1 MKTPPGTETL
11 DVWGDNALVHEF
23 RRPRWIILSLFVIV
37 FVVATIT
44 LGFWQLRRLDE
55 RRAQNAVVESRLGRQ
70 PITLSD
76 IDAALTPIDGN
87 SVDPSELEF
96 TPVTA
101 RGSFMEAG
109 TIRVRSQVVNG
120 QAGTHSVYALD
131 VGDGSAVLVNVGWL
145 PLEATPGPIADLY
158 PNDVEI
164 TGLLRATQIRAS
176 FGQTEP
182 EGHLERVARI
192 DIARIQRQIELPLLP
207 YWIQLIEPNDPSR
220 LPIPPAVPDLD
231 EGSHLSYAIQWFSF
245 ALIAIGGYVALVR
258 KELNRLRKRQKSD
271 SQDPESPTHRVTD
284 RKPRS

>member
-109 TIRVRSQVVNG
+109 AIRVRSQVVNG

-164 TGLLRATQIRAS
+164 TGLLRATQIRGS